1 MTNDRFIT
9 HTIEDR
15 NPYDADAKVNTWFRK
30 MDKAWGIKSVISV
43 SSYVKIDDMYGDTHY
58 RVITVEFKQ

>member
-15 NPYDADAKVNTWFRK
+15 NPYEADAKVNAWFRE
-30 MDKAWGIKSVISV
+30 MDKAWGIKSVINV
-43 SSYVKIDDMYGDTHY
+43 SAYVRSDDTCGDTHY
-58 RVITVEFKQ
+58 RVITVEFKK